1 MRKAVIFDMG
11 GVLVDLDVPGCIQAF
26 INDLEFQDI
35 VSLID
40 PCHQKGVF
48 GEMEEGK
55 VSADV
60 FRDVVI
66 AGSKPGVTRE
76 DVDKTLWNI
85 LVGIDAYKIDMLKRM
100 SENYDIYMLS
110 NNNPICVP
118 RASVIFREAGFTMEE
133 DFKKCYISYQ
143 MGALKPSADFYHAV
157 MEDIG
162 GPAENMLFIDDS
174 QKNVDGAIAAGLP
187 AVYYEPGTD
196 LAALLAEALGDP
208 SIKA

>member
-35 VSLID
+35 VNLID

-100 SENYDIYMLS
+100 SENYDVYMLS

>member
-11 GVLVDLDVPGCIQAF
+11 GVLVDLDVPKCIQAF
-26 INDLEFQDI
+26 IDDLEFHDI
-35 VSLID
+35 VNLID

-48 GEMEEGK
+48 GDMEEGK

-60 FRDVVI
+60 FRDAVI

-110 NNNPICVP
+110 NNNPVCVP

-143 MGALKPSADFYHAV
+143 MGALKPSAEFYKAV

-196 LAALLAEALGDP
+196 LAALLADALGDP

>member
-11 GVLVDLDVPGCIQAF
+11 GVLVDLDVPACIKAF
-26 INDLEFQDI
+26 IDDLEFHGI
-35 VSLID
+35 VDMID
-40 PCHQKGVF
+40 ACHQKGVF
-48 GEMEEGK
+48 GDMEEGK

-60 FRDVVI
+60 FRDAVI

-76 DVDKTLWNI
+76 DVDRTLWNI

-110 NNNPICVP
+110 NNNPVCVP
-118 RASVIFREAGFTMEE
+118 RASEIFREAGFTMEE

-143 MGALKPSADFYHAV
+143 MKALKPSAELYKAV

-174 QKNVDGAIAAGLP
+174 QKNVDGSIAAGLP

-196 LAALLAEALGDP
+196 LAALLADALGDP
-208 SIKA
+208 SIKS

>member
-35 VSLID
+35 VNLID

>member
-110 NNNPICVP
+110 NNNPVCVP

>member
-11 GVLVDLDVPGCIQAF
+11 GVLVDLDVPSCIKAF
-26 INDLEFQDI
+26 IDDLEFHGI
-35 VSLID
+35 VDMID
-40 PCHQKGVF
+40 ACHQKGVF
-48 GEMEEGK
+48 GDMEEGK

-60 FRDVVI
+60 FRDAVI

-76 DVDKTLWNI
+76 DVDRTLWNI

-110 NNNPICVP
+110 NNNPVCVP
-118 RASVIFREAGFTMEE
+118 RASEIFREAGFTMEE

-143 MGALKPSADFYHAV
+143 MKALKPSAELYKAV

-174 QKNVDGAIAAGLP
+174 QKNVDGSIAAGLP

-196 LAALLAEALGDP
+196 LAALLADALGDP
-208 SIKA
+208 SIKS